1 MTITYTLY
9 NVFGILL
16 SLNIC
21 SHFVINGGKE
31 SRGIKWGAFGV
42 TYWDYSVAMQS
53 VSMSRNYSVNKNQ
66 VISVASFPS
75 VMWLPQFD
83 ALCFVTH

>member
-31 SRGIKWGAFGV
+31 SRGIK
-42 TYWDYSVAMQS
+42 Y
-53 VSMSRNYSVNKNQ
+53 NKEAHSK
-66 VISVASFPS
+66 V
-75 VMWLPQFD
+75 
-83 ALCFVTH
+83 

>member
-31 SRGIKWGAFGV
+31 SRGIK
-42 TYWDYSVAMQS
+42 Y
-53 VSMSRNYSVNKNQ
+53 NKEAHSKVQ
-66 VISVASFPS
+66 LLRHFCPS
-75 VMWLPQFD
+75 VVHHHHL
-83 ALCFVTH
+83 